1 MTSAPLRIEGM
12 ALTDVGRV
20 RDLNED
26 CYCALPHSG
35 IWVVADGMGG
45 HERGDL
51 ASAAIVSSVAAISVD
66 GDFNSALA
74 AVAEAIHEA
83 NRSIHAEAQAAG
95 VQMGSTVV
103 AAVLRERQFG
113 VLWAGDSR
121 AYLFRNGQLHRLTK
135 DHTQVQQMV
144 DSGLLTSEA
153 AEGHPM
159 GHVLARAVGVAPD
172 LELDAI
178 VDQAEAGDLF
188 LLCSD
193 GLHGVVEEAEI
204 ARLLADPA
212 ARAAPERL
220 IGASLSKGAP
230 DNVTVIIIAATEAT
244 QLRFEPPE
252 GALAR

>member
-1 MTSAPLRIEGM
+1 
-12 ALTDVGRV
+12 VGRV
-20 RDLNED
+20 REINED

-51 ASAAIVSSVAAISVD
+51 ASAAIAKSVAAVSTD
-66 GDFNSALA
+66 GDFEATLN

-83 NRSIHAEAQAAG
+83 NRHIYEEAKAAG

-103 AAVLRERQFG
+103 AAVLRERRFG
-113 VLWAGDSR
+113 ILWAGDSR
-121 AYLFRNGQLHRLTK
+121 AYLFRAGQLHRLTR

-144 DSGLLTSEA
+144 DSGLLSPEA

-159 GHVLARAVGVAPD
+159 GHVLARAVGVAPE

-178 VDQAEAGDLF
+178 ADEAQAGDLF

-212 ARAAPERL
+212 GRAAPEGL
-220 IGASLSKGAP
+220 IAASLERGAP
-230 DNVTVIIIAATEAT
+230 DNVTVVTIAANEAT
-244 QLRFEPPE
+244 MLRFEPAE
-252 GALAR
+252 GALQP